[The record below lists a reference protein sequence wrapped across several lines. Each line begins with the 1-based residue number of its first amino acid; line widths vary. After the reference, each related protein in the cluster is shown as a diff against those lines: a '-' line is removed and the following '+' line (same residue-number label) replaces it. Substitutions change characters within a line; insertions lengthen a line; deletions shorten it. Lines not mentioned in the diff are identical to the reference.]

1 MPLSTPSLLTSLYLN
16 GKRLVGLQFEN
27 IRLKTTEKITILLS
41 AIAFYAVAMA
51 MGLVCLV
58 FISIGLGHLLAT
70 TIAPHLAY
78 LLIALFYLFLFI
90 MVFVLKRQLFIDP
103 IARFMSRLLVEVP
116 EEERIAPQTGTL
128 ESQTSK
134 TASHDEK
141 P

>member
-1 MPLSTPSLLTSLYLN
+1 MATESPSLLMSSLFYG
-16 GKRLVGLQFEN
+16 GKRLLGLHFEN

-78 LLIALFYLFLFI
+78 LLIAVVYLFLFI
-90 MVFVLKRQLFIDP
+90 MVFLLKRQLFIDP

-116 EEERIAPQTGTL
+116 EEERIINNPENARDNEIDNEQ
-128 ESQTSK
+128 K
-134 TASHDEK
+134 
-141 P
+141 